1 MLRYFNLT
9 RKVIAKIRPKRRIR
23 IGWPAAYSHLPARR
37 FSSILKV
44 VTAAVGVHLSAAQV
58 AAKGE
63 AEHVVVIVWDGLR
76 PDFVKPQY
84 TPTLYELAMRGT
96 FFQNNHSAYITS
108 TEVNGTVLATG
119 MHPDHSGVLAN
130 LEYRPDLNWLV
141 SYGTESLDAVRR
153 GDVLTQGN
161 YLKAPTVAEILQQA
175 GFPTVIAGAKPI
187 ALLHDRA
194 PKKKSQAEKD
204 SVTLFRGQTLPRS
217 VLENLIKLPEIGPFP
232 TNLPAFGFGS
242 RDRSSTNSSIPA
254 SDAASA
260 NSDAPNPFRRSQSTL
275 NTPDSWTTKA
285 LTRGLWKKGVPKYSL
300 LWLSEP
306 DASQH
311 AAGVGSDAAVAALES
326 SDKNLA
332 VIIKTL
338 EEKDLLE
345 STDIF
350 VVSDHG
356 FSTIDRGPDIIE
368 SLKKSKFIAGKQF
381 QNPEAGDIMVINLG
395 GSTSFY
401 VFDHDEAVIRRL
413 VTYLQATDFAG
424 VIFSALPLEGT
435 FSLAQVHL
443 GNTNATPDVLVSMRW
458 TAEKNEHGAPGMITS
473 IEGKRGL
480 GTHASLSRFDLHNT
494 LVAAGPDFKKGYVS
508 ELPSGNID
516 VAPTV
521 LSILG
526 VEPTRPMDGRVL
538 YEAMTSGNP
547 PPLKPV
553 QYTIEASRDLGFL
566 DWHQYLKITKV
577 GYTLYYD
584 EGNGECRL
592 K

>member
-1 MLRYFNLT
+1 MQTSVVFAGCAFWT
-9 RKVIAKIRPKRRIR
+9 GAVEKAE
-23 IGWPAAYSHLPARR
+23 ARG
-37 FSSILKV
+37 K
-44 VTAAVGVHLSAAQV
+44 
-58 AAKGE
+58 
-63 AEHVVVIVWDGLR
+63 AEHIVVVVWDGMR
-76 PDFVKPQY
+76 PDFITPQY
-84 TPTLYELAMRGT
+84 TPALYELAQKGT
-96 FFQNNHSAYITS
+96 FFKNNHSAYITS
-108 TEVNGTVLATG
+108 TEVNGTALATG
-119 MHPDHSGVLAN
+119 MHPDHSGVMAN
-130 LEYRPDLNWLV
+130 SEYRPDFNWL
-141 SYGTESLDAVRR
+141 SAYGTESLDAVRR
-153 GDVLTQGN
+153 GDMLTQGK
-161 YLKAPTVAEILQQA
+161 YLEAATVAEILQQA

-194 PKKKSQAEKD
+194 PKKHTQAEKD
-204 SVTLFRGQTLPRS
+204 SVTLFRGMTLPRS
-217 VLENLIKLPEIGPFP
+217 IGENLVKAPEIGPFP
-232 TNLPAFGFGS
+232 TNLAAFGPRS
-242 RDRSSTNSSIPA
+242 RDRSTSTNDPPPSLGESALP
-254 SDAASA
+254 SLDSA
-260 NSDAPNPFRRSQSTL
+260 NLSRRSQAAP
-275 NTPDSWTTKA
+275 NTPDSWTTKV

-311 AAGVGSDAAVAALES
+311 VAGVGSDAAIAALES

-332 VIIKTL
+332 AILKTL
-338 EEKDLLE
+338 EEKDVLD
-345 STDIF
+345 STDVF

-368 SLKKSKFIAGKQF
+368 SLRKCKFVAAKQF

-435 FSLAQVHL
+435 FSLAQVHVST
-443 GNTNATPDVLVSMRW
+443 TNAAPDVVVSMRW
-458 TAEKNEHGAPGMITS
+458 TGEKNEHGAPGMITS
-473 IEGKRGL
+473 IEGKRGM

-494 LVAAGPDFKKGYVS
+494 LVAAGPDFKKGYMS
-508 ELPSGNID
+508 DLPSGNID

-526 VEPTRPMDGRVL
+526 VEPPRPMDGRVL
-538 YEAMTSGNP
+538 YEAMTAGDP

-553 QYTIEASRDLGFL
+553 EHTIEASKDLGFL
-566 DWHQYLKITKV
+566 VWHQYLKITQI